1 MSTSAWH
8 WVSLLGI
15 GVSLLIGIG
24 VMSLVLYSNHDDL
37 NGPTGSDV
45 LS

>member
-15 GVSLLIGIG
+15 GVSLFIGFG
-24 VMSLVLYSNHDDL
+24 LMSLVLYSNHDDL
-37 NGPTGSDV
+37 DPPDRE
-45 LS
+45 

>member
-1 MSTSAWH
+1 MSPSAWH

-24 VMSLVLYSNHDDL
+24 LMSLLGFYRRHGYDDL
-37 NGPTGSDV
+37 NRPDRD
-45 LS
+45 

>member
-15 GVSLLIGIG
+15 GASLLLGIG
-24 VMSLVLYSNHDDL
+24 VMSLVLYSNHDGLDR
-37 NGPTGSDV
+37 PDRE
-45 LS
+45 